1 MNRDN
6 LDRKIQELELSIRVM
21 NALIQNDIKT
31 VGDLVQTAPTQLL
44 RIPNFGRK
52 SLNEVKEVLGSI
64 SLELGMNID
73 VQPKEQQP
81 TVFDNLNREIVRSA
95 MEAFTKTYNSIMD
108 LNKNDTVKYNEM
120 TQAFEQ
126 HKKVLTSF
134 EESYRNLFN

>member
-1 MNRDN
+1 MNKN
-6 LDRKIQELELSIRVM
+6 LNIKIEDLELSIRVM

-31 VGDLVQTAPTQLL
+31 VGDLVQKTRDELI

-52 SLNEVKEVLGSI
+52 SLNEIKEVLGSM

-73 VQPKEQQP
+73 AQPKEQQP

-126 HKKVLTSF
+126 HKKVLNSF
-134 EESYRNLFN
+134 EESYRNLFS

>member
-52 SLNEVKEVLGSI
+52 SLNEVKEVLGSMI
-64 SLELGMNID
+64 I
-73 VQPKEQQP
+73 
-81 TVFDNLNREIVRSA
+81 RVRY
-95 MEAFTKTYNSIMD
+95 EY
-108 LNKNDTVKYNEM
+108 
-120 TQAFEQ
+120 
-126 HKKVLTSF
+126 
-134 EESYRNLFN
+134 

>member
-1 MNRDN
+1 MNKK
-6 LDRKIQELELSIRVM
+6 LTYKIEDLEFSVRVISTLM
-21 NALIQNDIKT
+21 KNNIKT
-31 VGDLVQTAPTQLL
+31 VGDLVQKTRDELI
-44 RIPNFGRK
+44 RIPNFGIK
-52 SLNEVKEVLGSI
+52 SFNEIKEVLGSM

-73 VQPKEQQP
+73 AQPKEEQP

-95 MEAFTKTYNSIMD
+95 MEAFTKTYNGIMD

-126 HKKVLTSF
+126 HKKVLSSF

>member
-1 MNRDN
+1 MNKK
-6 LDRKIQELELSIRVM
+6 LTYKIEDLEFSVRVISTLM
-21 NALIQNDIKT
+21 KNNIKT
-31 VGDLVQTAPTQLL
+31 VGDLVQKTRDELI
-44 RIPNFGRK
+44 RIPNFGIK
-52 SLNEVKEVLGSI
+52 SFNEIKEVLGSM

-73 VQPKEQQP
+73 AQPKEEQP

-95 MEAFTKTYNSIMD
+95 MEAFTKTYNGIMD

>member
-1 MNRDN
+1 
-6 LDRKIQELELSIRVM
+6 
-21 NALIQNDIKT
+21 
-31 VGDLVQTAPTQLL
+31 
-44 RIPNFGRK
+44 
-52 SLNEVKEVLGSI
+52 
-64 SLELGMNID
+64 MNID

-126 HKKVLTSF
+126 HKKVLNSF

>member
-52 SLNEVKEVLGSI
+52 SLNEIKEVLGSM

-73 VQPKEQQP
+73 AQPKEEQP

-126 HKKVLTSF
+126 HKKVLNSF
-134 EESYRNLFN
+134 EESYRNLFS

>member
-31 VGDLVQTAPTQLL
+31 VGDLVQIPPTQLL

-95 MEAFTKTYNSIMD
+95 MEAFTQTYNSIMD

-126 HKKVLTSF
+126 HKKVLNSF

>member
-126 HKKVLTSF
+126 HKKVLNSF

>member
-1 MNRDN
+1 MNSN

-31 VGDLVQTAPTQLL
+31 VGDLVQIAPSQLL
-44 RIPNFGRK
+44 RLPNFGRK
-52 SLNEVKEVLGSI
+52 SLNEIREVLNNM

-73 VQPKEQQP
+73 TQPKEQQP
-81 TVFDNLNREIVRSA
+81 TVFDDLNREIVRSA

-126 HKKVLTSF
+126 HKKVLNSF

>member
-1 MNRDN
+1 MNSN

-52 SLNEVKEVLGSI
+52 SLNEIKEVLGSM

-73 VQPKEQQP
+73 AQPKEQQP

-95 MEAFTKTYNSIMD
+95 MEAFTQTYNSIMD

-126 HKKVLTSF
+126 HKKVLNSF

>member
-1 MNRDN
+1 MNKK
-6 LDRKIQELELSIRVM
+6 LTYKIEDLEFSVRVISTLM
-21 NALIQNDIKT
+21 KNNIKT
-31 VGDLVQTAPTQLL
+31 VGDLVQKTRDELI
-44 RIPNFGRK
+44 RIPNFGIK
-52 SLNEVKEVLGSI
+52 SFNEIKEVLGSM

-73 VQPKEQQP
+73 AQPKEEQP

-95 MEAFTKTYNSIMD
+95 MEAFTKTYNGIMD

-126 HKKVLTSF
+126 HKKVLNSF

>member
-52 SLNEVKEVLGSI
+52 SLNEIKEVLGSM

-73 VQPKEQQP
+73 AQPKEQQP

-95 MEAFTKTYNSIMD
+95 MEAFTKTYNGIMD

-126 HKKVLTSF
+126 HKKVLNSF